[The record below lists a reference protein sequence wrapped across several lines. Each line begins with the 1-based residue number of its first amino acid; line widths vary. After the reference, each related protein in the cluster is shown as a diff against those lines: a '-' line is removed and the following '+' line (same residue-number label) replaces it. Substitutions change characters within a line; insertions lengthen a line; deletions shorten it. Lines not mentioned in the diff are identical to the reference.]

1 MDLGGQ
7 LQSSYPIATAKRA
20 AFECRGKIIEY
31 VSSFFDET
39 FRKNLKIV
47 IAGSIL
53 RKKEF
58 VHDIDIVVN
67 SQEEKI
73 RNFCASLIGS
83 PVMLSKISGKYE
95 FIEIFQEK
103 ISIPTQIWF
112 CVNEEWSPMLLEVT
126 GPRNF
131 NQFLR
136 NCAKRQNMYLS
147 SKGLFSRNIDQTPG
161 TRIDNNTE
169 GDIIWAILGK
179 SWIKPEDRY

>member
-83 PVMLSKISGKYE
+83 PVKRRKSRS
-95 FIEIFQEK
+95 
-103 ISIPTQIWF
+103 
-112 CVNEEWSPMLLEVT
+112 EEHTSEL
-126 GPRNF
+126 
-131 NQFLR
+131 
-136 NCAKRQNMYLS
+136 
-147 SKGLFSRNIDQTPG
+147 
-161 TRIDNNTE
+161 
-169 GDIIWAILGK
+169 
-179 SWIKPEDRY
+179 

>member
-73 RNFCASLIGS
+73 R
-83 PVMLSKISGKYE
+83 
-95 FIEIFQEK
+95 
-103 ISIPTQIWF
+103 IPTQIWF